1 MRVIMRLDQGEGYPL
16 PCAFPQVG
24 PVLHF
29 GVCDSSEN
37 RLRYTSPKP
46 LLILKDCTHRAI
58 LHSVRKISHTLQFCT
73 QCKITS
79 E

>member
-1 MRVIMRLDQGEGYPL
+1 MRLDQGEGYPL
-16 PCAFPQVG
+16 PGAFPQVG

-46 LLILKDCTHRAI
+46 LLILKDCTYCAI
-58 LHSVRKISHTLQFCT
+58 LHT
-73 QCKITS
+73 
-79 E
+79 